1 MTKES
6 AIQRILADRFNKIDD
21 LELEEERL
29 RALTRKEL
37 IEIWLEI

>member
-6 AIQRILADRFNKIDD
+6 AIQRILADRFNKVKD
-21 LELEEERL
+21 LKLEEKRL
-29 RALTRKEL
+29 RTLTKKEL